1 MIIKKY
7 SYKEMDQIDKFLIN
21 YRDILDYQHLF
32 ASREWLL
39 SFLETYK
46 PEDNFLI
53 LSQNDHNYFSL
64 SMVDNNIVFTGDPF
78 NDFNGIFVSN
88 PQDKYNFKEI
98 IRYFLKIGLD
108 IKFFNLFEDSF
119 IKELSKINN
128 IQKVLP
134 TIGLKILCREKSSTY
149 DNIVSKRIH
158 KMYTK
163 FSKNLN
169 FFRIFGDKIKNNPY
183 ILNNLFSNRRNKLL
197 SKKKEEYNLSFEHS
211 FDEFIRRL
219 ISFDTI
225 LKNIFI
231 DYCIHKDTGI
241 IMASTL
247 NFVKD
252 KNVICYLRAHA
263 QLDNT
268 ISYGLILDYWSN
280 NKNFHDGVEII
291 DLSRG
296 NEFYK
301 YRLGAKEY
309 RLTNFV
315 II

>member
-7 SYKEMDQIDKFLIN
+7 SYKERDQIDKFLID
-21 YRDILDYQHLF
+21 YRDTLDYRYIF

-39 SFLETYK
+39 SFLEIYK

-53 LSQNDHNYFSL
+53 LSQNYHNYFSL
-64 SMVDNNIVFTGDPF
+64 SIIDNNLVFTGDPF
-78 NDFNGIFVSN
+78 NDFNGVFVKN
-88 PQDKYNFKEI
+88 TQDKYNFKEI
-98 IRYFLKIGLD
+98 IHYFLKIGFD
-108 IKFFNLFEDSF
+108 IKFFNLFEDCF
-119 IKELSKINN
+119 INELLKIDN
-128 IQKVLP
+128 ILEASP
-134 TIGLKILCREKSSTY
+134 TIGLKILCKGGSSTY
-149 DNIVSKRIH
+149 NIIVSKRIH

-163 FSKNLN
+163 FSEKLI
-169 FFRIFGDKIKNNPY
+169 FFRIFGDEIKNNSY

-211 FDEFIRRL
+211 FDEFIKTL

-225 LKNIFI
+225 FKNVFI
-231 DYCIHKDTGI
+231 DYCVHKDTGI

-252 KNVICYLRAHA
+252 KKVICYLRAHA

-280 NKNFHDGVEII
+280 NENFHDGVEII

-309 RLTNFV
+309 KLANFV